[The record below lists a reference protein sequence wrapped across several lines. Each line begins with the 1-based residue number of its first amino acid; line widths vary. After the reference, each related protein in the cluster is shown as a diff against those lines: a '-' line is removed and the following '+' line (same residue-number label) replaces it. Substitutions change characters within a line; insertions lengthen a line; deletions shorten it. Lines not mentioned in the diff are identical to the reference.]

1 MEEYDL
7 CNIWRIRNPS
17 KKLYTFRENHSSGI
31 INRRLDYI
39 FILNKLQEFSNDT
52 DIIRAFKTDHSSELL
67 FRIIIF
73 LNQAQAFGNLI
84 TY

>member
-39 FILNKLQEFSNDT
+39 FKLNKLQEFSNDT
-52 DIIRAFKTDHSSELL
+52 DIIPAFKTDHSSELL